1 MRLTVHTRIVSLIK
15 KYSRNRTAGE
25 VTGGRG
31 YRTGMLPCALGS
43 VTAVIGRIPILDVQ
57 PAVECGRRPA
67 KAVTGE
73 TFPVSATV
81 FREGHGGVAAGVV
94 LRDPD
99 GGTQP
104 MELMHALAPGT
115 DRYGAEV
122 TPGGPGDW
130 SFRVEAWADPIAD
143 WHHDAG
149 IKVPRGQDIE
159 LMMAEG
165 ALLFERASKSII
177 RSSRIRQPE
186 PGPDEPAADGK
197 PIPPDVARAALAEV
211 AATLRDPGLTPW
223 DRLAVTRQPEI
234 IRILWAY
241 PLREFVTRSRRMPLV
256 VDRERALYGSWYEF
270 FPRSEGVQIDPMG
283 RREPVSGTFRTAG
296 RRLDAIAEMGF
307 DVVYLPPVHPIGMAF
322 RKGRNNTL
330 DPQPGD
336 PGSPWAIGSPDGGHD
351 SIHPDLGTFEDF
363 DAFVART
370 RDLGMEVALDFALQ
384 ASPDHPWVKEHPEW
398 FTTRADGSIA
408 YAENPPKKYQDIYPI
423 NFDNDPAGMYAEALR
438 VLRLWMDHGV
448 RIFRVDNPHTKPLAF
463 WELLLAEVRATDPD
477 VIFLAEAFTRPA
489 MMRALAM
496 VGFHQSYTYFTWRN
510 NAQELTE
517 YLRELA
523 GETAPYMRPNFFTN
537 TPDILHEY
545 LQHGGRPGFEI
556 RAVLAAMLSPTWGIY
571 SGFEL
576 CENIPLRPGSEEY
589 MDSEKYQYRP
599 RDWDQAAADNA
610 TIVPLITSLNRIR
623 KSHPA
628 LHRLRN
634 LRFHTVD
641 QPDWL
646 CFSKRVTPREEAAD
660 PSGRAEPGG
669 ARADTVLVIV
679 NLDPH
684 QPREA
689 TVWLDLPALG
699 MNWGARFTVTDE
711 LTGESYRWGQTNYI
725 RLDPSVTPAHIFT
738 VTADRSSLAG

>member
-1 MRLTVHTRIVSLIK
+1 
-15 KYSRNRTAGE
+15 
-25 VTGGRG
+25 
-31 YRTGMLPCALGS
+31 
-43 VTAVIGRIPILDVQ
+43 
-57 PAVECGRRPA
+57 VECGRWPA

-81 FREGHGGVAAGVV
+81 FREGHGIIAAGVV
-94 LRDPD
+94 LRGPD
-99 GGTQP
+99 GGTRP
-104 MELMHALAPGT
+104 MEIMRALAPGT
-115 DRYGAEV
+115 DRYGTQVA
-122 TPGGPGDW
+122 PDGPGEW

-143 WHHDAG
+143 WQHDAG

-186 PGPDEPAADGK
+186 PGPGEPAADGK

-283 RREPVSGTFRTAG
+283 RREPVSGTFRTAT

-423 NFDNDPAGMYAEALR
+423 NFDNDPAGIYAEALR
-438 VLRLWMDHGV
+438 VVRLWMDHGV

-463 WELLLAEVRATDPD
+463 WERLLAEVRATDPD
-477 VIFLAEAFTRPA
+477 VIFLAEAFTGPA
-489 MMRALAM
+489 TMRALAM

-510 NAQELTE
+510 NAEELTE
-517 YLRELA
+517 YLRQLA
-523 GETAPYMRPNFFTN
+523 RETAPYMRPNFFTN

-545 LQHGGRPGFEI
+545 LQQGGRPAFEI
-556 RAVLAAMLSPTWGIY
+556 RAVLAAMLTPAWGIY

-641 QPDWL
+641 QSDWL

-699 MNWGARFTVTDE
+699 MDWGAGFTVTDE
-711 LTGESYRWGQTNYI
+711 LTGESYRWGQANYV

-738 VTADRSSLAG
+738 VTADR